1 VEILSVEFVV
11 GVAVG
16 LLAAAAGGI
25 RTWLFGRAEA
35 ARRAAEG
42 VAHARQIRK
51 LEESHAREL
60 DRIASQ
66 DGARFNLRLLEMPFN
81 VVREVAADSS
91 MGLVVTD
98 DSDVLPRIIWANEA
112 AAVATGVSVD
122 LMMAT
127 PLADLI
133 HPDDL
138 PSVVEVVDGMV
149 HDGHGISRFENR
161 WRHPETGESVRLRWT
176 STPYVNGRS
185 FSSVTRCG

>member
-1 VEILSVEFVV
+1 MEILSVDFVV
-11 GVAVG
+11 GMAVG
-16 LLAAAAGGI
+16 LLAAVAGGA
-25 RTWLFGRAEA
+25 RTWLFRRAEA
-35 ARRAAEG
+35 ARRVAEG
-42 VAHARQIRK
+42 VAHNRQIRK
-51 LEESHAREL
+51 LEEGHAREL
-60 DRIASQ
+60 NRIASQ
-66 DGARFNLRLLEMPFN
+66 DDARFNLRMLEMPIH

-98 DSDVLPRIIWANEA
+98 DSDVPPRIIWANEA

-161 WRHPETGESVRLRWT
+161 WRHPETGEAVRLRWT